1 MGKITLLIGR
11 GPGSVGR
18 MTGESS
24 GKDAKLARQQ
34 RQAAALRANL
44 QRRKAQARAQ
54 QGAAAGAQATG
65 ETGSKPAKIG
75 DKTRPR
81 G

>member
-1 MGKITLLIGR
+1 
-11 GPGSVGR
+11 
-18 MTGESS
+18 MTGEQS
-24 GKDAKLARQQ
+24 GKDGKMARQQ

-54 QGAAAGAQATG
+54 QGAAASAQAAGDT
-65 ETGSKPAKIG
+65 TPKPGQTAGKMG
-75 DKTRPR
+75 PR